1 MISAREAKEL
11 TLKNAEVDIK
21 DELAEIEKGILES
34 VEAKKF
40 YTLCTKELSS
50 EAEKILCKRWYTIWT
65 NYCGIKGTTR
75 IVWEKPY

>member
-50 EAEKILCKRWYTIWT
+50 EAEKILCKRGYTIWT
-65 NYCGIKGTTR
+65 DYCGIKGTTR
-75 IVWEKPY
+75 IVWEKPH

>member
-34 VEAKKF
+34 VEAKKVLYF
-40 YTLCTKELSS
+40 MH
-50 EAEKILCKRWYTIWT
+50 KRV
-65 NYCGIKGTTR
+65 K
-75 IVWEKPY
+75 